1 MSSSALLCT
10 FVIALVGIVLYGSS
24 RERAAKQRLPNLS
37 ESQFID
43 AKPASLST
51 DAWLRARACVAG
63 GLDIEE
69 SKIDPDRRVD
79 ELTREFGGFPIGSI
93 DFGLVCED
101 CCPNARCRAEF
112 AAMLKRR
119 ATTIGDVIEVVAR
132 ARG

>member
-1 MSSSALLCT
+1 MSSVLILC
-10 FVIALVGIVLYGSS
+10 VMGMAVVGSILYGYRS
-24 RERAAKQRLPNLS
+24 ERAAKRRLPNIS

-119 ATTIGDVIEVVAR
+119 ATTVGDVIEVVAR